1 VDVAIRRIAAE
12 HVEGFHRALDQVA
25 RERKYLAFLEA
36 PAVGETREFV
46 TNNIAK
52 GYPQFVAR
60 LQPPTGLK
68 EAERSAQGT
77 AQHLY
82 VLFPFR
88 SAPFSPD
95 RDQCNVTESDRLRSD
110 PSRHY

>member
-1 VDVAIRRIAAE
+1 MDVAIRRIAAE

-46 TNNIAK
+46 IAK

-68 EAERSAQGT
+68 EAERLPRG
-77 AQHLY
+77 
-82 VLFPFR
+82 PR
-88 SAPFSPD
+88 SVASPT
-95 RDQCNVTESDRLRSD
+95 CALR
-110 PSRHY
+110 PIGINITSRNPVDFALIEVMPTNLS

>member
-1 VDVAIRRIAAE
+1 MDVAIRRIAAE

-60 LQPPTGLK
+60 LPPRR
-68 EAERSAQGT
+68 A
-77 AQHLY
+77 
-82 VLFPFR
+82 
-88 SAPFSPD
+88 
-95 RDQCNVTESDRLRSD
+95 
-110 PSRHY
+110 